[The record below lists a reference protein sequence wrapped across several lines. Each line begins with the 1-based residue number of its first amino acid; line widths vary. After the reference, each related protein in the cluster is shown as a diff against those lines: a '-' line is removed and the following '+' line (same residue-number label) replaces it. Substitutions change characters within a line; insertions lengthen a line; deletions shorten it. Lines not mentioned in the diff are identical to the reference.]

1 MENFKD
7 APNKNVN
14 SVDDIPLVAIISN
27 ARNVSY
33 RLVKCLTKPLPALS
47 KSQYMLSSTKEFIDI
62 IKNKRFLST
71 YKITSFDVSSLF
83 TMVSLDF
90 TIDPILKQIYGNKKF
105 ETKVNRKGMKN
116 LFLLGTKNIHFR
128 NNIY

>member
-1 MENFKD
+1 
-7 APNKNVN
+7 
-14 SVDDIPLVAIISN
+14 
-27 ARNVSY
+27 
-33 RLVKCLTKPLPALS
+33 
-47 KSQYMLSSTKEFIDI
+47 MLSSTKEFIDI
-62 IKNKRFLST
+62 IKNKRFMST

-90 TIDPILKQIYGNKKF
+90 TIDRILKQIYGNKKF

>member
-1 MENFKD
+1 
-7 APNKNVN
+7 
-14 SVDDIPLVAIISN
+14 
-27 ARNVSY
+27 
-33 RLVKCLTKPLPALS
+33 
-47 KSQYMLSSTKEFIDI
+47 MLSRTKEFIDI
-62 IKNKRFLST
+62 IENKRFLST

-116 LFLLGTKNIHFR
+116 LFLLCAKNIHFR